1 MKAELLKDPLC
12 QSWLKKYPGSLL
24 WSRVLWRGTPP
35 DTPVSQTR
43 DGLSSAG
50 FSPCALSFRLRLH
63 YYSGNNILPS
73 LLCLTARVS
82 FPTLS
87 EFIVG
92 VVQETELHTVVGLET
107 ASLYCRTSAKTWKH
121 YKRTSKW
128 AIRMSFVVVNRPK
141 TTKKPRPWLPK
152 TRSLVVSTQKVENAE
167 YLYLF

>member
-1 MKAELLKDPLC
+1 MYKCRNIFIIKKPRTYRYSNLAYEGRAAYRSSVSKLIKKVPGFFALK
-12 QSWLKKYPGSLL
+12 SA
-24 WSRVLWRGTPP
+24 LWRGTPP

-92 VVQETELHTVVGLET
+92 VAQETELHTVVGLET
-107 ASLYCRTSAKTWKH
+107 ASLYCRTSANLKT
-121 YKRTSKW
+121 Y
-128 AIRMSFVVVNRPK
+128 
-141 TTKKPRPWLPK
+141 
-152 TRSLVVSTQKVENAE
+152 
-167 YLYLF
+167 